1 MSVSFPDL
9 LAQTK
14 AGIEE
19 ISVTDL
25 HAQLQSEHAPL
36 VIDIR
41 EADELVGGQI
51 PGSKAVP
58 RGFLEMRIDGPSPQ

>member
-19 ISVTDL
+19 ISVTELQDRL
-25 HAQLQSEHAPL
+25 HSSDAPL

-41 EADELVGGQI
+41 EPDELEGGQI
-51 PGSKAVP
+51 PGS
-58 RGFLEMRIDGPSPQ
+58 